1 MLDAPFSTIAQL
13 VFADPQPLNFARVVG
28 DLHTVLSRF
37 RGTNLRIEWDCEDIA
52 LFDLPEARIVL
63 GWNDQPGKGYSACL
77 TVSVGPLPSAPPA
90 TVETGGHENMCSRL
104 IERLQSRFPATAI
117 LWHQT
122 DQPVGA
128 DLLDA
133 LVEKLPALMELFPF
147 QEPAWMADAIT
158 EPSAFPPSPLRSKA
172 EDAKAK
178 AEEAKDQDL
187 KAEATAQVR
196 PEAPPPLPPR
206 DANQRPARHARARL
220 RAKIA
225 NDRPHLPRLRNA
237 ELARI
242 RAALYDPVEADLP
255 QMNMPQIR
263 LASHAMNATLI
274 MVWLPLG
281 AAVMTYGLL
290 KGDDIHLSAR
300 LLVATGTIV
309 GLAHSPLGQTVAAM
323 AGV

>member
-28 DLHTVLSRF
+28 DLHTVLARF
-37 RGTNLRIEWDCEDIA
+37 RGSSLRIEWDCEDIA
-52 LFDLPEARIVL
+52 MFDLPEARIVL

-77 TVSVGPLPSAPPA
+77 TVSVGPLPSAPP
-90 TVETGGHENMCSRL
+90 TGIETDGHESMCSRL

-122 DQPVGA
+122 DQPVSA

-147 QEPAWMADAIT
+147 QEPAWMADAMT
-158 EPSAFPPSPLRSKA
+158 EPAAPSAPPRHSKA
-172 EDAKAK
+172 EDITEPDPK
-178 AEEAKDQDL
+178 AETA
-187 KAEATAQVR
+187 AQVR
-196 PEAPPPLPPR
+196 PEAPKPLPPR
-206 DANQRPARHARARL
+206 EASPRPARHARARL

-225 NDRPHLPRLRNA
+225 NDRPQLPRLRNA
-237 ELARI
+237 ELSRI
-242 RAALYDPVEADLP
+242 RAALYDPLEAALP
-255 QMNMPQIR
+255 VMTAPQIR

-300 LLVATGTIV
+300 LMVATGTIV
-309 GLAHSPLGQTVAAM
+309 GLAQSPLGQTVAAM

>member
-28 DLHTVLSRF
+28 DLHTVLARF
-37 RGTNLRIEWDCEDIA
+37 RGSSLRIEWDCEDIA
-52 LFDLPEARIVL
+52 MFDLPEARIVL

-77 TVSVGPLPSAPPA
+77 TVSVGPLPTAPPIS
-90 TVETGGHENMCSRL
+90 VETNGHESMCSRL

-122 DQPVGA
+122 DQPVSA

-133 LVEKLPALMELFPF
+133 LVERLPALMELFPF

-158 EPSAFPPSPLRSKA
+158 EPAASSAPPRHSKA
-172 EDAKAK
+172 EDITEPDPKSETA
-178 AEEAKDQDL
+178 
-187 KAEATAQVR
+187 AQVR

-206 DANQRPARHARARL
+206 EASPRPARHARARL
-220 RAKIA
+220 RARIA
-225 NDRPHLPRLRNA
+225 NDRPQLPRLRNS
-237 ELARI
+237 ELSRI
-242 RAALYDPVEADLP
+242 RAALYDPVEADL
-255 QMNMPQIR
+255 QQGNATQIR

-300 LLVATGTIV
+300 LMVATGTII
-309 GLAHSPLGQTVAAM
+309 GLAQSPLGQTVAAM